1 MDVFYFTQLT
11 FELGYRKQGERM
23 SIKVLIADDHKL
35 FRQGLIGLIKTRE
48 DLVEV
53 IGEAET
59 GEEAVRLAEELRP
72 DVILMDIYMPEMD
85 GLQAA
90 KEIRSRFPEIAI
102 VMLTSSERDGHLY
115 EAVQLG
121 VAGYLLKSLDANE
134 LFELLSGVIK
144 GEIAMTRAMAGR
156 LLKAVANR
164 AADGEKGEQAL
175 TERELFVLRLVASG
189 AGNSEIAESLSI
201 SINTVKSHI
210 KNILGKLQLENRTQ
224 AATYALKH
232 GLVSSREN

>member
-1 MDVFYFTQLT
+1 MTI
-11 FELGYRKQGERM
+11 R
-23 SIKVLIADDHKL
+23 VLIADDHKL
-35 FRQGLIGLIKTRE
+35 FRQGLIGLMKTRE

-59 GEEAVRLAEELRP
+59 GEEAIRLAEVLKP
-72 DVILMDIYMPEMD
+72 DVILMDIYMPQMD

-90 KEIRSRFPEIAI
+90 KEIHSRFPRIAI

-115 EAVQLG
+115 EAVQAG
-121 VAGYLLKSLDANE
+121 VSGYLLKSLDANE
-134 LFELLSGVIK
+134 LFDLLSGVMN
-144 GEIAMTRAMAGR
+144 GETAMTRAMAGK

-164 AADGEKGEQAL
+164 MADEDKGEQAL

-189 AGNSEIAESLSI
+189 ASNQEIAQKLSI
-201 SINTVKSHI
+201 SVNTVKSHL
-210 KNILGKLQLENRTQ
+210 KNILEKLQLENRTQ

-232 GLVSSREN
+232 GLISPREA

>member
-1 MDVFYFTQLT
+1 MT
-11 FELGYRKQGERM
+11 
-23 SIKVLIADDHKL
+23 IKILIADDHKL
-35 FRQGLIGLIKTRE
+35 FRQGLIGLMKTRE

-59 GEEAVRLAEELRP
+59 GEEAVSLTEQLRP
-72 DVILMDIYMPEMD
+72 DVILMDIYMPHMD
-85 GLQAA
+85 GLQATQ
-90 KEIRSRFPEIAI
+90 EIHERFPNIAI

-115 EAVQLG
+115 EAVQAG
-121 VAGYLLKSLDANE
+121 VSGYLLKSLDANE
-134 LFELLSGVIK
+134 LFDLLKGVKK
-144 GEIAMTRAMAGR
+144 GETAMTRAMAGK

-164 AADGEKGEQAL
+164 MADEDKGEQSL

-189 AGNSEIAESLSI
+189 ASNHEIADKLII

-210 KNILGKLQLENRTQ
+210 KNILDKLQLENRTQ

-232 GLVSSREN
+232 GLVSPRDN

>member
-1 MDVFYFTQLT
+1 M
-11 FELGYRKQGERM
+11 
-23 SIKVLIADDHKL
+23 IADDHKL
-35 FRQGLIGLIKTRE
+35 FRQGLIGLMKTRE

-59 GEEAVRLAEELRP
+59 GEEAIQLAERLNP
-72 DVILMDIYMPEMD
+72 DVILLDIYMPQTD

-90 KEIRSRFPEIAI
+90 KEIRQRFPHIAV

-115 EAVQLG
+115 EAAQLG

-134 LFELLSGVIK
+134 LFDLLHGVTH
-144 GEIAMTRAMAGR
+144 GEPAMTRAMASK
-156 LLKAVANR
+156 LLKSVANR
-164 AADGEKGEQAL
+164 MANEDKGEQSL

-189 AGNSEIAESLSI
+189 ASNQEIADKLTI
-201 SINTVKSHI
+201 SVNTVKSHI
-210 KNILGKLQLENRTQ
+210 KNILEKLHLENRTQ

-232 GLVSSREN
+232 GLVSPRDS

>member
-1 MDVFYFTQLT
+1 MT
-11 FELGYRKQGERM
+11 
-23 SIKVLIADDHKL
+23 IKVLIADDHKL
-35 FRQGLIGLIKTRE
+35 FRQGLIGLMKTRD

-59 GEEAVRLAEELRP
+59 GDDAIRQAEELRP
-72 DVILMDIYMPEMD
+72 DVILMDIYMPHGD

-102 VMLTSSERDGHLY
+102 VILTSSERDGHLY
-115 EAVQLG
+115 EAVQIG
-121 VAGYLLKSLDANE
+121 VAGYLLKSLDAEE
-134 LFELLSGVIK
+134 LFGLLSGVVN

-164 AADGEKGEQAL
+164 AADGEKGEQSL

-189 AGNSEIAESLSI
+189 ANNLEIAQKSSI
-201 SINTVKSHI
+201 SVNTVKSHL
-210 KNILGKLQLENRTQ
+210 KNILNKLQLENRTQ

-232 GLVSSREN
+232 GLVTSREN